1 MDLNMRILPI
11 IIMFAFALT
20 SCFEEE
26 AMVAPHIQGDMEEG
40 QAGLGSNYERQVFF
54 DLNQNKEVRSN
65 LVSEWDLSFESSSG
79 GWIIRLNTSKFMY
92 AGTSSDTTFSTEL
105 DLSSLDMRFD
115 ASHGDP
121 DSTALRSWFLAD
133 GDSAESRKLVYLV
146 DRGSDHQFNPVGLKK
161 VQFDISGKDYILRF
175 ANNDNSQDST
185 VLISRDPSVN
195 LLYYSFDAGMV
206 DISPPS
212 RTWSLLFTKY
222 TTMLVTDEGENYPY
236 LVMGVMLNPDGVR
249 AALDN
254 IHDFMEMELAD
265 TIDLELINQPDVI
278 GYEWKYYNF
287 DAGFY
292 TIEPD
297 MSYVI
302 RDRDGFYY
310 KLRFT
315 DFYNDGGEK
324 GYPKF
329 EYVRL

>member
-1 MDLNMRILPI
+1 MKILPI
-11 IIMFAFALT
+11 IILLSLALT

-26 AMVAPHIQGDMEEG
+26 AMVPPHEQGNLEEG

-54 DLNQNKEVRSN
+54 DLNHNTEVRSN
-65 LVSEWDLSFESSSG
+65 LVSDWDLSFESSSG
-79 GWIIRLNTSKFMY
+79 DWIIRLNTSKFMY
-92 AGTSSDTTFSTEL
+92 AGTSFDTTFAAEL
-105 DLSSLDMRFD
+105 DKSSMEMRFD

-121 DSTALRSWFLAD
+121 DSTALRSWFLS
-133 GDSAESRKLVYLV
+133 DSDAAESQKLVYLV
-146 DRGSDHQFNPVGLKK
+146 DRGSDHQFNPVGFKK
-161 VQFDISGKDYILRF
+161 VQFDISGEDYLLRF
-175 ANNDNSQDST
+175 ANADNSQDSI

-195 LLYYSFDAGMV
+195 LIYFSFDTGIV
-206 DISPPS
+206 DISPPTE
-212 RTWSLLFTKY
+212 TWSLLFTKY

-249 AALDN
+249 ATLDT
-254 IHDFMEMELAD
+254 IHDFMEMELTD
-265 TIDLELINQPDVI
+265 TIDLELINQADVI

-292 TIEPD
+292 TIEPYR
-297 MSYVI
+297 SYVI

-310 KLRFT
+310 KLRFS